1 MNIFV
6 DMKSGFRKVL
16 VLAILVVVI
25 CSCASDH
32 NEPFL
37 DSLSD
42 DKKVRDLDLKI
53 HAVVKSNNSLSIKEI
68 GQVTYGDFSRP
79 ISVISYQNKETD
91 CKTLI
96 NAAIH
101 GDEPAS
107 ALSVITLIEIL
118 LNHKLKCSFDIIP
131 VINPWG
137 FSQNIRFNKQ
147 GIDINRDFASF
158 KSQESKIIKSYI
170 TGKQYNLMIDLHEDP
185 DSKGFYIYQYGRPDT
200 KIPEKVVNK
209 IHKMGYPI
217 EQDVNMVI
225 LKTENGIIDAPMW
238 GLWYMRLTRQLSI
251 ANFYRLHNSKEVFTI
266 ETPTHLPLKDR
277 ILMQTAAVRVLIDE
291 IYGLQLKESK

>member
-1 MNIFV
+1 MKIFSL
-6 DMKSGFRKVL
+6 MQHIRRKHFQQS
-16 VLAILVVVI
+16 VI
-25 CSCASDH
+25 FAAT
-32 NEPFL
+32 
-37 DSLSD
+37 
-42 DKKVRDLDLKI
+42 LKI
-53 HAVVKSNNSLSIKEI
+53 DQKRFFT
-68 GQVTYGDFSRP
+68 G
-79 ISVISYQNKETD
+79 
-91 CKTLI
+91 
-96 NAAIH
+96 IH
-101 GDEPAS
+101 
-107 ALSVITLIEIL
+107 
-118 LNHKLKCSFDIIP
+118 IIP

-147 GIDINRDFASF
+147 GIDVNRDFASF

-185 DSKGFYIYQYGRPDT
+185 DSKAFYIYQYGRPDT
-200 KIPEKVVNK
+200 KIPEKIVNK

-266 ETPTHLPLKDR
+266 ETPTHLPLKER
-277 ILMQTAAVRVLIDE
+277 ILIQTTAVHVLIDE